1 MSFFKRIIDKPTK
14 PDEFARLASEAMRR
28 CGWAEPAYDAAAFSL
43 RVNDHEIYSLSNVFD
58 TYTNAS
64 SAERPNLLDRWFEG
78 LRDQRVPDTFE
89 EARPSLMLMLRQRR
103 EPLTT
108 SVKLNLA
115 TPARMLGRPLSDDL
129 DIAVA
134 YDRPSA
140 LTRLAPESLQ
150 TWAVDEDTV
159 VAAAEANL
167 RKKSAPSWKRDAP
180 GVATSAW
187 SDSFDAARLLLA
199 DVVATA
205 PIDGEKVV
213 MVPDR
218 DRLYV
223 ASANDVDGLS
233 RMATLALAAYDENRY
248 PLSAGAF
255 VVREGIWRSFEMP
268 EAVRYDIQK
277 RRVAVLQDAYGAQKT
292 LLDRSSP
299 DDIFVATFQAYAS
312 DQQRQIF
319 SASTWTI
326 GVPTLLPKTDQLMLV
341 RAEKDVV
348 RVHWDDAMRI
358 AGERI
363 QVSDGWP
370 QRYVVRTFPSD
381 AELSLLREAKV
392 K

>member
-28 CGWAEPAYDAAAFSL
+28 CGWPEPTYDPAAFSL
-43 RVNDHEIYSLSNVFD
+43 RVDDREIYALGNVFD
-58 TYTNAS
+58 RYTDAGGT
-64 SAERPNLLDRWFEG
+64 ERANLLDRWFEG
-78 LRDQRVPDTFE
+78 LRDQRVPNTFE
-89 EARPSLMLMLRQRR
+89 EARPSLLLMLRQRR

-108 SVKLNLA
+108 SVQLDLA
-115 TPARMLGRPLSDDL
+115 AAARMLGRPFSDDL
-129 DIAVA
+129 EVAVA

-140 LTRLAPESLQ
+140 RTRLAPESLQ
-150 TWAVDEDTV
+150 TWAVGEDAV
-159 VAAAEANL
+159 FAAAEANL
-167 RKKSAPSWKRDAP
+167 REKSTPSWKAVAP
-180 GVATSAW
+180 NVATSAW
-187 SDSFDAARLLLA
+187 SDSFDAARLLLR

-205 PIDGEKVV
+205 PIEGEKVV

-218 DRLYV
+218 DRLFV

-255 VVREGIWRSFEMP
+255 VSHEEHWHSFDMP

-292 LLDRSSP
+292 LLDRSLP

-312 DQQRQIF
+312 DQKRQIF
-319 SASTWTI
+319 SASTWTV

-341 RAEKDVV
+341 RAEKNVV
-348 RVHWDDAMRI
+348 RVRWDDAMRI
-358 AGERI
+358 VGDRI
-363 QVSDGWP
+363 QISDGWP
-370 QRYVVRTFPSD
+370 QRYMVRTFPND
-381 AELSLLREAKV
+381 AELALLRELAV